1 MKKTLIILGIVALA
15 LSCTQNGIDN
25 PEISI
30 EELND
35 HISFLASDSLKG
47 RKPGTAEG
55 KISAEYIAKQF
66 KSFGYNL
73 ISEDGFQYFD
83 VITGVVAGEGNALSF
98 DESSASL
105 NEDFIPFNFS
115 ANGSLEA
122 EVIFCGFGFDI
133 NKKGL
138 SWIDYKDIDVNG
150 KWVMILRADPELD
163 NDESLFIP
171 YSSDRDKVLTAKDKG
186 AAGVL
191 LVSGVEYDKK
201 DELAKLVADQMGSNS
216 GIPAF
221 HITRSFANEML
232 NKSGNTI
239 EKLEANLIKERDPK
253 PFSCDIR
260 LKGTSEIEFKK
271 VETQNVLGFL
281 EGNDPLLKD
290 EILVIGGHY
299 DHLGFGGPNSGSRV
313 PHENGIHYGAD
324 DNASGIASIIEIA
337 EKLAANKKSLKRSVL
352 VMAFGAEE
360 MGLLGSKHFTSNP
373 LVELK
378 KIVAVINVDMVG
390 RMKESKELM
399 VGGTGTSVEA
409 EELLNTLV
417 EGTGLKLAMSP
428 NGFGPSD
435 HASFYVEEISVFFF
449 STGAHEDYHT
459 PRDVI
464 GAINFEG
471 LKLLDDFIYEL
482 SVSIVTSDSGLTFQ
496 EAGPMQQNTGA
507 RRRSGVTLGIMP
519 SFTDTGNQ
527 GLGVDGVT
535 PGKPAYLGGIKKG
548 DVIIAI
554 EGKEVTNIY
563 DYMARM
569 NKLDFGQT
577 ITVDVMRDGEK
588 QVFLIQL
595 DDK

>member
-1 MKKTLIILGIVALA
+1 MKKTFIILGIVVLA

-30 EELND
+30 EELNE

-47 RKPGTAEG
+47 RKPGTPEG
-55 KISAEYIAKQF
+55 KVAAEYIGNQLKA
-66 KSFGYNL
+66 FGYKL
-73 ISEDGFQYFD
+73 ISGDGFQYFD
-83 VITGVVAGEGNALSF
+83 VITGVAAGEGNALSF
-98 DESSASL
+98 NETIAVL

-115 ANGSLEA
+115 ANGSTEA
-122 EVIFCGFGFDI
+122 EVVFCGFGFDI
-133 NKKGL
+133 NKKEF
-138 SWIDYKDIDVNG
+138 SWSDYQDMDVNG
-150 KWVMILRADPELD
+150 KWLMILRADPELD

-171 YSSDRDKVLTAKDKG
+171 YSSDRNKVLTAKDKG

-201 DELAKLVADQMGSNS
+201 DELAKLVADQMGTNS

-221 HITRSFANEML
+221 HITRSFANKIL
-232 NKSGNTI
+232 SKSGNTI
-239 EKLEANLIKERDPK
+239 EELEAFLIKEKDPK
-253 PFSCDIR
+253 PFDCKVTVKAS
-260 LKGTSEIEFKK
+260 SEIEFKQ

-281 EGNDPLLKD
+281 EGNDPILKD
-290 EILVIGGHY
+290 EIVIIGGHY

-313 PHENGIHYGAD
+313 PDENGIHYGAD

-337 EKLAANKKSLKRSVL
+337 EKLAANKASLKRSVL

-360 MGLLGSKHFTSNP
+360 MGLLGSKYFTANP
-373 LVELK
+373 LFELE
-378 KIVAVINVDMVG
+378 KIVAVINIDMVG
-390 RMKESKELM
+390 RMKESNELM
-399 VGGTGTSVEA
+399 VGGTGTSIEG
-409 EELLNTLV
+409 EEILNSLV
-417 EGTGLKLAMSP
+417 EVSGLKLAMSP

-435 HASFYVEEISVFFF
+435 HASFYVEEIPVFFF

-459 PRDVI
+459 PRDVVE
-464 GAINFEG
+464 AINFEG
-471 LKLLDDFIYEL
+471 LKLIDDFIYEL
-482 SVSIVTSDSGLTFQ
+482 SAVLATRDSSITFQ

-519 SFTDTGNQ
+519 SFTNTDNN

-548 DVIIAI
+548 DLITAI

-569 NKLDFGQT
+569 GKLEFGQT
-577 ITVDVMRDGEK
+577 ITVDIIRDGEK
-588 QVFLIQL
+588 HVFLIQL

>member
-1 MKKTLIILGIVALA
+1 M
-15 LSCTQNGIDN
+15 
-25 PEISI
+25 
-30 EELND
+30 
-35 HISFLASDSLKG
+35 
-47 RKPGTAEG
+47 
-55 KISAEYIAKQF
+55 
-66 KSFGYNL
+66 
-73 ISEDGFQYFD
+73 
-83 VITGVVAGEGNALSF
+83 
-98 DESSASL
+98 

-115 ANGSLEA
+115 ANGSTEA
-122 EVIFCGFGFDI
+122 EVVFCGFGFDI

-138 SWIDYKDIDVNG
+138 AWIDYKDIDVNG

-191 LVSGVEYDKK
+191 LVSGVEYNKK

-221 HITRSFANEML
+221 HITRSFANKIL
-232 NKSGNTI
+232 SQSGNTI
-239 EKLEANLIKERDPK
+239 EELEAILIKKRDPK
-253 PFSCDIR
+253 PFSCDIT
-260 LKGTSEIEFKK
+260 LKGTSEIEFVR

-281 EGNDPLLKD
+281 EGNDSLLKD
-290 EILVIGGHY
+290 EILIIGGHY

-313 PHENGIHYGAD
+313 PNETGIHYGAD

-337 EKLAANKKSLKRSVL
+337 EKLAANKESLKRSVII
-352 VMAFGAEE
+352 MAFGAEE
-360 MGLLGSKHFTSNP
+360 MGLLGSKHFTSKP

-378 KIVAVINVDMVG
+378 KVVAVINVDMVG
-390 RMKESKELM
+390 RMKETKELM
-399 VGGTGTSVEA
+399 VGGTGTSVEG

-435 HASFYVEEISVFFF
+435 HASFYVEEIPVFFF

-464 GAINFEG
+464 ELINFEG

-482 SVSIVTSDSGLTFQ
+482 SVSIVTADSSLTFQ

-519 SFTDTGNQ
+519 SFTNTDNQ

-548 DVIIAI
+548 DIIIAI

-577 ITVDVMRDGEK
+577 ITVDVIRDGEK

-595 DDK
+595 DDI

>member
-1 MKKTLIILGIVALA
+1 MKKIFIILGIVALA

-25 PEISI
+25 PDISI

-47 RKPGTAEG
+47 RKPGTPEG
-55 KISAEYIAKQF
+55 KIAAEYITKQL
-66 KSFGYNL
+66 KSFGYQA

-98 DESSASL
+98 NESSANL
-105 NEDFIPFNFS
+105 NEDFIPFSFS
-115 ANGSLEA
+115 ANGSTEA
-122 EVIFCGFGFDI
+122 EVVFCGFGFDI
-133 NKKGL
+133 TKKGF
-138 SWIDYKDIDVNG
+138 SWFDYQDMDVNG
-150 KWVMILRADPELD
+150 KWIMILRADPELD

-201 DELAKLVADQMGSNS
+201 DELAKLIADQMGSNS

-221 HITRSFANEML
+221 HITRSFANKIL
-232 NKSGNTI
+232 SRSGNTI
-239 EKLEANLIKERDPK
+239 EKLEASLIKNRNPE
-253 PFSCDIR
+253 PFNCGLT
-260 LKGTSEIEFKK
+260 LKATSEIEFKQ
-271 VETQNVLGFL
+271 VETQNVIGFL
-281 EGNDPLLKD
+281 EGNDPLLKN
-290 EILVIGGHY
+290 EILIIGGHY

-313 PHENGIHYGAD
+313 PDENGIHYGAD

-337 EKLAANKKSLKRSVL
+337 EKMAANKESLKRSIII
-352 VMAFGAEE
+352 MAFGAEE
-360 MGLLGSKHFTSNP
+360 MGLLGSKYFTSNP
-373 LVELK
+373 LVELEK
-378 KIVAVINVDMVG
+378 LVAVINVDMVG
-390 RMKESKELM
+390 RMKETNELM
-399 VGGTGTSVEA
+399 VGGTGTSVEG

-435 HASFYVEEISVFFF
+435 HASFYVEEIPVFFF

-464 GAINFEG
+464 EAINFEG

-482 SVSIVTSDSGLTFQ
+482 SASIVNRDSSLTFQ

-519 SFTDTGNQ
+519 SFTNTDNK

-548 DVIIAI
+548 DIITAI

-569 NKLDFGQT
+569 SNLDFGQT

-595 DDK
+595 DDN